1 MFLDATWNNKYKN
14 KTRYNYVEVYIT
26 IRKNTIV
33 RLLLF
38 NKMTVLG
45 QKEIQN
51 SRYIELSHKPGI
63 IVKNEDGFLLSI
75 FPVKNK
81 FTQYHLA
88 IFINNSL
95 FYWK

>member
-1 MFLDATWNNKYKN
+1 MFLDASWNNKYKN

-26 IRKNTIV
+26 IRENTIA

-51 SRYIELSHKPGI
+51 GRYIELSNKPGI
-63 IVKNEDGFLLSI
+63 IVKMKMAFYFLFFLL
-75 FPVKNK
+75 K
-81 FTQYHLA
+81 T
-88 IFINNSL
+88 NSRNIT
-95 FYWK
+95 